1 MRLKAATL
9 LLLLTAIGCGSSAP
23 NASQPTPRLTGECAG
38 VPVVD
43 TQNPPDYLPL
53 TADPVLEALIPTE
66 IGGQPVANVASG
78 TLRETLCVVGG
89 PEMVVTIR
97 SGLPAGVDLDAISV
111 AYGDATVDAAGVTIT
126 GFRLAGGSADA
137 LVPALSV
144 ISATT
149 SGSAAFT
156 GDADRVSSGG
166 KSVLRWAGTDEAH
179 QTYAYPSGET
189 VFILRDVTPSQA
201 DQVFA
206 ALP

>member
-1 MRLKAATL
+1 MLSV
-9 LLLLTAIGCGSSAP
+9 IGCGSSAP
-23 NASQPTPRLTGECAG
+23 AASQPTPRLTGECAG

-43 TQNPPDYLPL
+43 TQNPPDFLAL

-78 TLRETLCVVGG
+78 ELRETLCVVGG
-89 PEMVVTIR
+89 PEMVATIR
-97 SGLPAGVDLDAISV
+97 AGLPAGIDLDSISV
-111 AYGDATVDAAGVTIT
+111 ASGDVTVDAQGVTIT

-144 ISATT
+144 VSATT
-149 SGSAAFT
+149 SGTAAFS
-156 GDADRVSSGG
+156 GDAERVNSGG
-166 KSVLRWAGTDEAH
+166 KSMLRWAGADETH
-179 QTYAYPSGET
+179 RTYAYPSGET
-189 VFILRDVTPSQA
+189 VFVLRDVTQSQA